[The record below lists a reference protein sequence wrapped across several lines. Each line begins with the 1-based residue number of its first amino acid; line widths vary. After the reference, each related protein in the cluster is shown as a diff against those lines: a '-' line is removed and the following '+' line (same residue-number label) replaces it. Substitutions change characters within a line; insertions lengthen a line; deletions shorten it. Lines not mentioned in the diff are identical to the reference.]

1 MIELT
6 NVSGGYD
13 GLCLLKDISVRISET
28 GSITT
33 IVGPNGCGKS
43 TLLRMM
49 AGLKQP
55 YEGTVSLQGRDIRE
69 YESRELAQVV
79 SFLPQTRDVPRIPA
93 GSLVLHGRFPYVG
106 YPRRYKEE
114 DRRKAREAMEWVGI
128 AHLAERMVSQLSG
141 GERQKV
147 YLAMMLAQ
155 ETPVVLLDEPT
166 SYLDIGC
173 KFEVLDL
180 AIRMKTE
187 GKTVVLVLH
196 DLDLALT
203 YSDRI
208 LVMRGGQM
216 VSDGTPGEIYNR
228 GILESVFDVR
238 VRKVETDQEERYIFR
253 PGL

>member
-114 DRRKAREAMEWVGI
+114 DRRKARKAMEWVGI